1 MHGLLGKMTA
11 VPGQRETLMTILM
24 GSINEMPG
32 CLSYVVARDSA
43 NADVIWIT
51 EVWDSEDSHR
61 ASLSLPQV
69 QQAIAQARPLIAG
82 FGDHVVTEPIGGH
95 GLGSTQAQNR
105 SMPTAVVIPELA
117 YPEVR
122 AAAAWLC
129 RVFGFSERL
138 QIGSHRA
145 QLAYGEGA
153 VIVTA
158 ASVESVDLSHAV
170 MVRVANVDSH
180 YEHAKMQGA
189 QIGQPPTDYPYGE
202 RQYTAV
208 DLYGRHWTFSQTIA
222 DGDPETLGGQLKEGS

>member
-1 MHGLLGKMTA
+1 MYGLMGKMTA
-11 VPGQRETLMTILM
+11 VPGQRDTLINILLD
-24 GSINEMPG
+24 GIHEMPG
-32 CLSYVVARDSA
+32 CFSYVVARDPA
-43 NADVIWIT
+43 DENAIWIT
-51 EVWDSEDSHR
+51 EVWDSEESHQ

-82 FGDHVVTEPIGGH
+82 FSDRTITEPVGGH
-95 GLGSTQAQNR
+95 GLSSPYRSNR

-117 YPEVR
+117 YPDVR
-122 AAAAWLC
+122 EAVAWLC

-145 QLAYGEGA
+145 QLTFGNGA

-158 ASVESVDLSHAV
+158 VATGSADLSNAV
-170 MVRVANVDSH
+170 MVRVADVDGH
-180 YEHAKMQGA
+180 YEHARQQGA

-208 DLYGRHWTFSQTIA
+208 DLYGRRWTFSQTIA
-222 DGDPETLGGQLKEGS
+222 DIDPTTWGGLLKE